1 MLGRFGGRWRG
12 GRQGRI
18 GGGEGPANIM
28 TIKSSSNVVVVIVID
43 RGDEDDDQ
51 GEFNGEAN
59 SSPQCS
65 RADDADDDDADDD
78 NADDDKGIPK

>member
-1 MLGRFGGRWRG
+1 
-12 GRQGRI
+12 
-18 GGGEGPANIM
+18 M
-28 TIKSSSNVVVVIVID
+28 TVESLSYVVVVIVID
-43 RGDEDDDQ
+43 RGDKDNNRVKFD
-51 GEFNGEAN
+51 GEAN